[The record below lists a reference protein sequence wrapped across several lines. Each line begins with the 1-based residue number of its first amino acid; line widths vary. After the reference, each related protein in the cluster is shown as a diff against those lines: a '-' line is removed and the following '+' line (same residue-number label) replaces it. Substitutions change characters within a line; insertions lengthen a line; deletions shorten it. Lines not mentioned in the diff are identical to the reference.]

1 MKPQPCL
8 GVAIC
13 TFNAADVILDC
24 LETVLASKQVRL
36 NIVVVDNASSDG
48 TAAVLQEWARTRNW
62 SAPDDCPFTVTRH
75 AMRSLINLRTGVISD
90 SPHRLR
96 LLEASANGG
105 FAAGV
110 NLALAELEKDLS
122 LDRYWI
128 LNPDC
133 LVPSETAV
141 AFATQNSPN
150 GDFSL
155 MGGRVLYCDGTDR
168 IQIDGGTLN
177 RRTGVTGNL
186 NLGASSAVTPAP
198 SSRDMDFVSGASM
211 VASRQFYKLA
221 GPMPEEYFL
230 YYEEVDWAQRRG
242 SLPLVYCKDAI
253 IYHRAGTAIGSPT
266 LGRPASAFSLYFK
279 HRARLRFVRQ
289 HLPRSLP
296 IALTYS
302 FAKALQLLLNGYFTE
317 AATIITASLGL
328 PPTREIRERL
338 RNSSFKA

>member
-1 MKPQPCL
+1 MKPHSSL

-24 LETVLASKQVRL
+24 LETVLASAQVSL
-36 NIVVVDNASSDG
+36 NIVVVDNASSDR
-48 TAAVLQEWARTRNW
+48 TVAVLREWAKTRKW

-75 AMRSLINLRTGVISD
+75 ATRSKIDLVTGVISD

-96 LLEASANGG
+96 LLEASTNGG

-110 NLALAELEKDLS
+110 NIALAELEKDVS

-133 LVPSETAV
+133 LVPSETAM
-141 AFATQNSPN
+141 AFATQDGPD
-150 GDFSL
+150 GGFSL

-177 RRTGVTGNL
+177 RSTGVTGNL

-198 SSRDMDFVSGASM
+198 SSTEMDFVTGASM

-230 YYEEVDWAQRRG
+230 YYEEVDWAQRRR
-242 SLPLVYCKDAI
+242 SLPLLYCKDAI

-302 FAKALQLLLNGYFTE
+302 FAKALQLFLKGYSAE
-317 AATIITASLGL
+317 AATIITASLGR
-328 PPTREIRERL
+328 PPPRDIRERL
-338 RNSSFKA
+338 RNSSFNS

>member
-1 MKPQPCL
+1 MKPRPSL

-13 TFNAADVILDC
+13 TYNAAEVILDC
-24 LETVLASKQVRL
+24 LETVLASTQVRL
-36 NIVVVDNASSDG
+36 RIVVVDNASSDR
-48 TAAVLQEWARTRNW
+48 TVAVLREWARTRNW
-62 SAPDDCPFTVTRH
+62 SAPEDCPFTMTRH
-75 AMRSLINLRTGVISD
+75 ARHSEIDLVTGAISD

-96 LLEASANGG
+96 LLESSTNGG

-110 NLALAELEKDLS
+110 NIALAELEKDSS

-133 LVPSETAV
+133 LVPSETAM
-141 AFATQNSPN
+141 AFATQESPD
-150 GDFSL
+150 GGFSL

-186 NLGASSAVTPAP
+186 NLGAFSAVTPAP
-198 SSRDMDFVSGASM
+198 SSTEMDFVTGASM

-221 GPMPEEYFL
+221 GPLPEEYFL

-242 SLPLVYCKDAI
+242 SLPLLYCKEAT

-296 IALTYS
+296 IALIYS
-302 FAKALQLLLNGYFTE
+302 FAKALQLFLNGYFTG
-317 AATIITASLGL
+317 AATIISASFGR
-328 PPTREIRERL
+328 PPSREIRERL
-338 RNSSFKA
+338 RNSSFKS